1 MCKEVREAAV
11 RDFRKDMTE
20 QTANINWGRKKV
32 MRIVRLNEQ
41 TKDGLMRNLLKR
53 SPDSYGEYEETVNGI
68 IKEIREKGDKALFGY
83 TQKFDRC
90 EITAETVRVT
100 KEEIKEAYEL
110 ADPEL
115 VAVMKKSAA
124 NITEFHSHQLRNSWI
139 VPKEDGTILGQRITP
154 VAVSGVYVPGGKA
167 AYPSSVL
174 MNVLPAKVAG
184 VPRIIMTTPPGA
196 DGKVNPGT
204 LVAADIAGVDEI
216 YKAGGAQAIA
226 AMAFGTESIPRV
238 DKITGPGNI
247 FVALAKKACFGFVSI
262 DSVAGPSEILV
273 LADETANPRYVAA
286 DLLSQAEHD
295 ELASAILITTSRE
308 LAEKVSDEAARF
320 TQQLSRKEIIEKSL
334 ENYGYILLAETMDE
348 AVSAANEIA
357 SEHLEILT
365 ANPFE
370 TMTKIK
376 NAGAIFLGEY
386 SSEPLG
392 DYFAGPNH
400 ILPTNGTARFFSP
413 LNVDDFL
420 KKTSIISYS
429 EDALSRVHKDI
440 ALFAEK
446 EGLTAHANSVKVRFE

>member
-1 MCKEVREAAV
+1 MKI
-11 RDFRKDMTE
+11 
-20 QTANINWGRKKV
+20 IN
-32 MRIVRLNEQ
+32 LNEN
-41 TKDGLMRNLLKR
+41 TRKELLLQLQKR
-53 SPDSYGEYEETVNGI
+53 SPSSYGGYEQTVNEI
-68 IKEIREKGDKALFGY
+68 IENVRQHGDKALFDY
-83 TQKFDRC
+83 TEKFDHCSLSR
-90 EITAETVRVT
+90 ETVQVT
-100 KEEIKEAYEL
+100 REEIEEAYTKIS
-110 ADPEL
+110 PEF
-115 VAVMKKSAA
+115 VAVMKKSAE
-124 NITEFHSHQLRNSWI
+124 NIRAFHEKQLHASWI
-139 VPKEDGTILGQRITP
+139 IPKEDGTILGQKILP
-154 VAVSGVYVPGGKA
+154 IAISGVYVPGGKA

-184 VPRIIMTTPPGA
+184 VSRIIMTTPPGK

-216 YKAGGAQAIA
+216 YKVGGAQAIA
-226 AMAFGTESIPRV
+226 AMAFGTESIPKV

-262 DSVAGPSEILV
+262 DSIAGPSEILV
-273 LADETANPRYVAA
+273 LADESANPRYVAA

-308 LAEKVSDEAARF
+308 LADQVVTEIGQFTEKLE
-320 TQQLSRKEIIEKSL
+320 RKAIIQASL
-334 ENYGYILLAETMDE
+334 DNYGTIFLADSMED
-348 AVSAANEIA
+348 AIHAANEIA

-365 ANPFE
+365 KNPFE

-400 ILPTNGTARFFSP
+400 ILPTNGTAKFFSP
-413 LNVDDFL
+413 LNVDDFM

-429 EDALSRVHKDI
+429 KDALARVHKDI
-440 ALFAEK
+440 ELFAKE
-446 EGLTAHANSVKVRFE
+446 EGLTAHANSIKVRFEEE